1 MRVRI
6 LNINGNDTMKIRK
19 AVLPAAGLGTRF
31 LPATKAQPKEMLP
44 LVDKPLVQY
53 AVEEAS
59 ASGIKDFVFVIGAGK
74 NSVQQHFQ
82 KSALEQ
88 LLRERKREDLLEMLN
103 SVNTLA
109 QRASYV
115 YQWTPLGLGD
125 AILKAYS
132 EVGKEPFAVL
142 LPDDVIDSH
151 VPCIKQLMDVHA
163 RYKHSVFAIQR
174 VEGEAISSYGVIKG
188 RKVRDYKGGR
198 LYRIENLV
206 EKPNLSDAPSDLAI
220 IGRYILSPSIFEHL
234 NVTFPGAGGEI
245 QLTDALRRMLE
256 DEPIYGYLFEGQRHD
271 AGDKLGFLKATVEM
285 ALKSPELGQAFRN
298 YLRSDRIKKLVTPD
312 GDDH

>member
-19 AVLPAAGLGTRF
+19 AVFPAAGLGTRF

-44 LVDKPLVQY
+44 LVDKPLIQY

-59 ASGIKDFVFVIGAGK
+59 ASGINDFVFVIGAGK
-74 NSVQQHFQ
+74 SSVQQHFQ

-88 LLRERKREDLLEMLN
+88 LLRERKREDLLKILN
-103 SVNTLA
+103 AVNTLA
-109 QRASYV
+109 QGASYV
-115 YQWTPLGLGD
+115 YQWTPQGLGD
-125 AILKAYS
+125 AILKAYP
-132 EVGKEPFAVL
+132 EIGKEPFAVL

-151 VPCIKQLMDVHA
+151 VPCIKQLMEVYA
-163 RYKHSVFAIQR
+163 RYKHSVFAIQK
-174 VEGEAISSYGVIKG
+174 VSGEAISNYGVIKG
-188 RKVRDYKGGR
+188 RKIRDYEGGR

-220 IGRYILSPSIFEHL
+220 IGRYVLSPSIFEHL

-256 DEPIYGYLFEGQRHD
+256 HEPIYGYLFDGQRYD
-271 AGDKLGFLKATVEM
+271 AGDKLGFLQATVEL
-285 ALKSPELGQAFRN
+285 ALKSPEVGSGFLA
-298 YLRSDRIKKLVTPD
+298 YLRSLKLQE
-312 GDDH
+312 